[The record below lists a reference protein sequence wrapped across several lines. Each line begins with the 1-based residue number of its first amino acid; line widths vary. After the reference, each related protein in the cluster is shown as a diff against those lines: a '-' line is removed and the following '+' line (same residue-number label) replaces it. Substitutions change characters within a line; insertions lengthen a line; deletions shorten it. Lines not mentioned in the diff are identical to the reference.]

1 MLQYLHTKYGFS
13 VAILKYYIL
22 PLLAFLSMA
31 LTTEEKSEII
41 SKYSQAKGDTGSPEI
56 QIAILS
62 KEIEKLQGHLG
73 ENKHDSPAKRGLLSK
88 LAKRR
93 RLLRYLSIH
102 NEDRYQKII
111 KSLNLKK

>member
-1 MLQYLHTKYGFS
+1 
-13 VAILKYYIL
+13 
-22 PLLAFLSMA
+22 MA
-31 LTTEEKSEII
+31 LTTDEKSQLIT
-41 SKYSQAKGDTGSPEI
+41 KFAQAKGDTGSPEI
-56 QIAILS
+56 QVAILS
-62 KEIEKLQGHLG
+62 KEIEKLQSHLN

-102 NEDRYQKII
+102 NEERYSAII